1 MKSKI
6 KPTNQNKM
14 KHFIWK
20 SHNLWKKYDNQI
32 CMKINQLLNAIITN
46 LKELDLN
53 LIMRFFSKM
62 LSNLGNANIK
72 KEVK

>member
-1 MKSKI
+1 
-6 KPTNQNKM
+6 
-14 KHFIWK
+14 
-20 SHNLWKKYDNQI
+20 
-32 CMKINQLLNAIITN
+32 MKINQLLNAIITN

>member
-1 MKSKI
+1 MK
-6 KPTNQNKM
+6 
-14 KHFIWK
+14 K
-20 SHNLWKKYDNQI
+20 SQFVKKYDNQI